1 MEKIKY
7 INQSISSAIYLLDNE
22 IQCVEDEELAEEY
35 QEVINQ
41 LNKALQL
48 TEEMINA

>member
-7 INQSISSAIYLLDNE
+7 IKQAISSAIYLLDNE
-22 IQCVEDEELAEEY
+22 IQCIEVEELAEEY
-35 QEVINQ
+35 QEIIDQ